1 MTSIK
6 AFLKSLI
13 NNIFATKRLQPVV
26 IKIHQVEDAVVK
38 RFSSESESNEI
49 IDYLPMNSVAVNV
62 DGLAF

>member
-26 IKIHQVEDAVVK
+26 IKIHQVEDAVE
-38 RFSSESESNEI
+38 RFSSVSESNEI